1 MDSAAIATLR
11 NRLRGEVITPHDPP
25 YEQARRVWNGS
36 IDRHPAV
43 IARCADAEDVQCA
56 VTFGREQDLLT
67 AVRGGG
73 HSFLGLSTCDDGLV
87 IDLSPMK
94 SIAVDLPIRTVRV
107 QPGVL
112 LGELDQHTQPHG
124 MVVPA
129 GIVTHTGVA
138 GLTLGGGLGWVHRR
152 YA

>member
-1 MDSAAIATLR
+1 
-11 NRLRGEVITPHDPP
+11 
-25 YEQARRVWNGS
+25 
-36 IDRHPAV
+36 
-43 IARCADAEDVQCA
+43 
-56 VTFGREQDLLT
+56 
-67 AVRGGG
+67 
-73 HSFLGLSTCDDGLV
+73 
-87 IDLSPMK
+87 MK
-94 SIAVDLPIRTVRV
+94 SIAVDLPVRTVRV

>member
-94 SIAVDLPIRTVRV
+94 ASSPTRGSPASRSAGASAGCTAGTPDDR
-107 QPGVL
+107 QPPRRGGRDRRRRDGPRAPR
-112 LGELDQHTQPHG
+112 GEH
-124 MVVPA
+124 
-129 GIVTHTGVA
+129 
-138 GLTLGGGLGWVHRR
+138 
-152 YA
+152 